1 MANCGRMRYRSGTV
15 WGIEALISDKSGL
28 KASRGHRTKLFALI
42 SALVVSFGIVGQAA
56 AAPPPFDQWLDGLR
70 QEARTAGISEAT
82 LNATLIGIEPLDR
95 VIELDRKQPE
105 YTQTF
110 WDYLNKRVTPE
121 RVERA
126 RKMLQTHGELLGRV
140 EAKYGVQPRF
150 LVAFWG
156 LESNFGDYTG
166 GFSVINALVTLAY
179 DERRA
184 DFFRAEVLHALHIL
198 DQGHIGAAQMQGSWA
213 GAMGQVQFLPSTFV
227 RHAVDFDGDGRRD
240 LWNSLPDVFGS
251 AANYLRAIGWKG
263 DETWGREVKLPAGF
277 DWDLADLAVRKP
289 IGEWQALGVRR
300 GDGGNLP
307 SANLS
312 ASIVLPAGHAGP
324 AFMIYGNFNAI
335 LSWNR
340 SILYAIAVGHL
351 ADRMIGL
358 PELSTP
364 RPARETPLS
373 RDDVLEMQR
382 LLAALGFETGE
393 PDGVVGSQT
402 RAALKAYQ
410 RRSGLPADGYPTAD
424 ILRALQLAGPTE
436 RQTN

>member
-1 MANCGRMRYRSGTV
+1 LA
-15 WGIEALISDKSGL
+15 
-28 KASRGHRTKLFALI
+28 
-42 SALVVSFGIVGQAA
+42 SALVVSLGLAGQLAA
-56 AAPPPFDQWLDGLR
+56 EPPPFDQWLDGLR
-70 QEARTAGISEAT
+70 QEARAAGISEAT
-82 LNATLIGIEPLDR
+82 LNTALTGIEPLDR
-95 VIELDRKQPE
+95 IIELDRKQPE
-105 YTQTF
+105 YSQTF

-121 RVERA
+121 RIERA
-126 RKMLQTHGELLGRV
+126 RKMLRTHGELLGRV
-140 EAKYGVQPRF
+140 EATYGVQPRF

-166 GFSVINALVTLAY
+166 GFSVIAALVTLAY

-198 DQGHIGAAQMQGSWA
+198 DQGHIGAADMQGSWA

-227 RHAVDFDGDGRRD
+227 RHAVDFDTDGRRD
-240 LWNSLPDVFGS
+240 LWKSLPDVFGS

-277 DWDLADLAVRKP
+277 DWDLADLSIRKP
-289 IGEWQALGVRR
+289 IGAWQALGVRR
-300 GDGGNLP
+300 DDGSDLP
-307 SANLS
+307 SASLM
-312 ASIVLPAGHAGP
+312 ASIVLPAGHTGP
-324 AFMIYGNFNAI
+324 AFMVYGNFNAI

-358 PELSTP
+358 PSLSTP
-364 RPARETPLS
+364 RPAHETPLS
-373 RDDVLEMQR
+373 RDNVMEMQR
-382 LLAALGFETGE
+382 LLTSLGFETGE

-410 RRSGLPADGYPTAD
+410 RRAGLPPDGYPTAE
-424 ILRALQLAGPTE
+424 ILRALRLAGPVE

>member
-1 MANCGRMRYRSGTV
+1 LADCGRMRHRSATGRGT
-15 WGIEALISDKSGL
+15 EALISDSSES
-28 KASRGHRTKLFALI
+28 KADRGCRTKLFALV
-42 SALVVSFGIVGQAA
+42 SALIVSLGLASQAA

-82 LNATLIGIEPLDR
+82 LNAALTGLEPLER

-110 WDYLNKRVTPE
+110 WDYLNKRVNPE
-121 RVERA
+121 RIERA
-126 RKMLQTHGELLGRV
+126 RKMLRTHGALLARV
-140 EAKYGVQPRF
+140 ESTYGVQPRF

-184 DFFRAEVLHALHIL
+184 DFFRAEVLHALRIL
-198 DQGHIGAAQMQGSWA
+198 DQGHIGATQMQGSWA
-213 GAMGQVQFLPSTFV
+213 GAMGQVQFLPSTFA

-240 LWNSLPDVFGS
+240 LWNSLPDVFAS

-263 DETWGREVKLPAGF
+263 DETWGREVKLPASF

-307 SANLS
+307 SADLQ
-312 ASIVLPAGHAGP
+312 AAIVLPAGHAGP
-324 AFMIYGNFNAI
+324 AFMVYGNFNAI

-358 PELSTP
+358 QEFSTP
-364 RPARETPLS
+364 RPAHETPLS

-382 LLAALGFETGE
+382 LLATLGFDTGE

-410 RRSGLPADGYPTAD
+410 RRSGLPPDGYPTAD